1 MEEVSEE
8 DDEDEGSGK
17 GLAERLL
24 DISKKNAA
32 SALQPTQHQT
42 DSALLVVPES
52 TQKKKRKQRKID
64 FQDEFMAHY
73 EEFSQSWRDAI
84 NK

>member
-1 MEEVSEE
+1 MAEVSEE
-8 DDEDEGSGK
+8 EYDEEEGSGK

-24 DISKKNAA
+24 DISKKNANK
-32 SALQPTQHQT
+32 SLHPTSHKT
-42 DSALLVVPES
+42 DTDLLVVPDS

-73 EEFSQSWRDAI
+73 DEFS
-84 NK
+84 